1 LEGFMNAI
9 THAPIVLSGLS
20 REAWLAE
27 RRKDITST
35 EAAAILG
42 VSPYATAWEVWQRKA
57 GHLSDVVEE
66 TDRMRWGSRLE
77 PVIAQGLAEDHGLEV
92 RSLGGVYM
100 RHPRVARMG
109 ASFDFEAA
117 RRTAP
122 DEGWGLLEI
131 KNVDSL
137 VFRREWITA
146 EGEEEAPLH
155 IEVQVQHQLAVSGRR
170 WACIGVLAGG
180 NTAHLFVRK
189 RDETAIAAIED
200 AVERFWRSIE
210 ANEPPS
216 PDFRRDADSIR
227 DLYANSDPTAVLG
240 EEARA
245 EIAALLPRFL
255 EARAAAKA
263 AKEIEDEI
271 RARLL
276 HTLGPVEKV
285 VIGDHTITAKSIMRK
300 SYVVE
305 ASTVRRLDIRTKA
318 AKPAAG

>member
-1 LEGFMNAI
+1 MNAI
-9 THAPIVLSGLS
+9 NHAPIVLSGLS
-20 REAWLAE
+20 REAWLQE
-27 RRKDITST
+27 RRQDITST

-57 GHLSDVVEE
+57 GHLAEGFEE
-66 TDRMRWGSRLE
+66 TERMRWGSRLE
-77 PVIAQGLAEDHGLEV
+77 PVIAAGLAEDHGLEV

-117 RRTAP
+117 RRSAP

-137 VFRREWITA
+137 IFRREWISA

-155 IEVQVQHQLAVSGRR
+155 IEIQVQHQLAVSGRP

-180 NTAHLFVRK
+180 NTAHLFVRR
-189 RDETAIAAIED
+189 RDEAAIAAIED
-200 AVERFWRSIE
+200 AVARFWRSIE
-210 ANEPPS
+210 ANDPPS

-227 DLYANSDPTAVLG
+227 DLYATSDPAAVLA

-245 EIAALLPRFL
+245 EVERLLPRFL

-263 AKEIEDEI
+263 AKEVEDELK
-271 RARLL
+271 ARLL
-276 HTLGPVEKV
+276 HALGPVEKV
-285 VIGDHTITAKSIMRK
+285 LIGDQSITAKTSQRK
-300 SYVVE
+300 GYTVE
-305 ASTVRRLDIRTKA
+305 ASTVRRLDVRTKA
-318 AKPAAG
+318 AKPAATP

>member
-1 LEGFMNAI
+1 MNAL

-20 REAWLAE
+20 RDAWLAE

-57 GHLSDVVEE
+57 GHLAEGFEE
-66 TDRMRWGSRLE
+66 SERMRWGSRLE

-117 RRTAP
+117 RRSAP

-146 EGEEEAPLH
+146 DGEEEAPLH
-155 IEVQVQHQLAVSGRR
+155 IEIQVQHQLAVSGRP

-180 NTAHLFVRK
+180 NTAHLFFRR

-200 AVERFWRSIE
+200 AVARFWKSVE
-210 ANEPPS
+210 ANDPPS

-227 DLYANSDPTAVLG
+227 DLYAVSDPAAVLG
-240 EEARA
+240 EEARE
-245 EIAALLPRFL
+245 EIARLLPRFL

-263 AKEIEDEI
+263 AKEAEDELK
-271 RARLL
+271 ARLL
-276 HTLGPVEKV
+276 HALGPVERV
-285 VIGDHTITAKSIMRK
+285 LIGDQMITAKTSQRK
-300 SYVVE
+300 AYAVE
-305 ASTVRRLDIRTKA
+305 ASTVRRLDVRQKA

>member
-1 LEGFMNAI
+1 
-9 THAPIVLSGLS
+9 
-20 REAWLAE
+20 
-27 RRKDITST
+27 
-35 EAAAILG
+35 
-42 VSPYATAWEVWQRKA
+42 VSPYATAWEVWQKKA
-57 GHLSDVVEE
+57 GNLPDDIEPTE
-66 TDRMRWGSRLE
+66 RMRWGSRLE
-77 PVIAQGLAEDHGLEV
+77 PVIAQGLAEDHRLEV

-155 IEVQVQHQLAVSGRR
+155 IEIQVQHQLAVSGRQ

-180 NTAHLFVRK
+180 NTAHLFVRR
-189 RDETAIAAIED
+189 RDEAAIAAIED
-200 AVERFWRSIE
+200 AVARFWASIAAGE
-210 ANEPPS
+210 APS
-216 PDFRRDADSIR
+216 PDFKRDADSIR

-263 AKEIEDEI
+263 AKEAEDEI
-271 RARLL
+271 KARLL
-276 HTLGPVEKV
+276 HALGRVEKA
-285 VIGDHTITAKSIMRK
+285 VIGDHTITAKTSQRK
-300 SYVVE
+300 AYTVE
-305 ASTVRRLDIRTKA
+305 ASTMRRLDVRTRA
-318 AKPAAG
+318 SKPAAG

>member
-1 LEGFMNAI
+1 MNAL

-20 REAWLAE
+20 RDAWLAE

-42 VSPYATAWEVWQRKA
+42 VSPYATAWEVWQKKA
-57 GHLSDVVEE
+57 GNLPDDIEPTE
-66 TDRMRWGSRLE
+66 RMRWGSRLE
-77 PVIAQGLAEDHGLEV
+77 PVIAAGLAEDHGLEV

-117 RRTAP
+117 SRTRP
-122 DEGWGLLEI
+122 DDGWGLLEI

-146 EGEEEAPLH
+146 DGEEEAPLH
-155 IEVQVQHQLAVSGRR
+155 IEIQVQHQLAVSGRQ

-227 DLYANSDPTAVLG
+227 DLYAASDPAAALS

-245 EIAALLPRFL
+245 EIATLLPRFI

-263 AKEIEDEI
+263 AKEAEDEI
-271 RARLL
+271 KARLL
-276 HTLGPVEKV
+276 HALGPVEKV
-285 VIGDHTITAKSIMRK
+285 VIGDHTITAKTSQRK
-300 SYVVE
+300 AYTVE
-305 ASTVRRLDIRTKA
+305 ASTMRRLDVRTRA
-318 AKPAAG
+318 SKPAAG